1 VARLQL
7 HALACLF
14 GAGLIFPAD
23 ARAESFRLVISGG
36 SFVYFEGDCRL
47 VDERGFEV
55 VARLAGS
62 VPQTYAIAAEAVACD
77 LRKEDRSGSLTAKLE
92 RNGKVVARASTR
104 ASFAEVSVRSAG
116 PWGPARATVKVPP
129 FFLRHG
135 TPSHGP
141 GLPPL
146 NAPVV
151 PPLSGQSVPPLR

>member
-1 VARLQL
+1 MARLTLQ
-7 HALACLF
+7 AFACLF
-14 GAGLIFPAD
+14 GAGLMAPTEAVGDQFQ
-23 ARAESFRLVISGG
+23 LVISGG
-36 SFVYFEGDCRL
+36 SFVDFEGDCRL

-62 VPQTYAIAAEAVACD
+62 VPQAYAIAAEAVACD
-77 LRKEDRSGSLTAKLE
+77 FRKEDNSGSLTAKLQ
-92 RNGKVVARASTR
+92 RHGKVVARASTR

-129 FFLRHG
+129 FLSHG
-135 TPSHGP
+135 TPLRRP

-146 NAPVV
+146 NAPIV